1 MLKRH
6 LMMEYYFDSN
16 KYNEVDVLENMEKK
30 KLEFP
35 RKKMD
40 MTISLN
46 KYGTYVVK
54 LQFMYNEI
62 ALIKHKKVNKKI
74 NTKTQKFMDNIEKQ
88 KNIYQFNN
96 IVLLI

>member
-1 MLKRH
+1 MKKVKC
-6 LMMEYYFDSN
+6 MEYYFDSN

-62 ALIKHKKVNKKI
+62 ALIKHRKENKRIKA
-74 NTKTQKFMDNIEKQ
+74 KKQ
-88 KNIYQFNN
+88 KAYGQYRETKKYAPI
-96 IVLLI
+96 